1 MVGKSLL
8 SSFKVGGVGGA
19 KLSMLRVVSP
29 QKEPF
34 AISQNAVTR
43 VQMCKKL
50 SEMGLGWGW

>member
-8 SSFKVGGVGGA
+8 LSDKVGGVGGA

-34 AISQNAVTR
+34 AISQIVVTR
-43 VQMCKKL
+43 VQMC
-50 SEMGLGWGW
+50 